1 MYKHNSVLSKF
12 LINSINNMYLWK
24 GKDEPSKYQDVID
37 FIQFN
42 DFNDKLIEFEKKLK
56 DKSDLEF
63 LIYKYKFKDGK
74 SFGKILELL
83 DYRMENVELV
93 RHLDKIALA
102 IRLYCGI

>member
-24 GKDEPSKYQDVID
+24 GKDKPSKYQDVID

-42 DFNDKLIEFEKKLK
+42 EFNDKLIEFEKKLK

>member
-42 DFNDKLIEFEKKLK
+42 EFNDKLIEFR
-56 DKSDLEF
+56 F
-63 LIYKYKFKDGK
+63 I
-74 SFGKILELL
+74 
-83 DYRMENVELV
+83 
-93 RHLDKIALA
+93 RHFN
-102 IRLYCGI
+102 